1 MQTNRRTL
9 VVVAVVYL
17 VAIALWAG
25 GLTVLGAIV
34 APTVFGIV
42 PAPTSA
48 DAMTVVFGR
57 FDRVAMACAAVAL
70 VAEGMLARA
79 GQGKPSRVDALRAAA
94 LVASGGLAIAVGAW
108 LSPAITALHRAGAV
122 RGLGPEGTELER
134 LHGLAEFAGKGQLVL
149 LLVVLALVVIRLTR
163 PPASSS
169 RLDNQ
174 GERDHP

>member
-9 VVVAVVYL
+9 VAVAFVYL
-17 VAIALWAG
+17 LAIALWAG

-79 GQGKPSRVDALRAAA
+79 GKSTRLDMLRAAA
-94 LVASGGLAIAVGAW
+94 LVAAGGLAIAIGAW
-108 LSPAITALHRAGAV
+108 LSPAIAALHRAGAV
-122 RGLGPEGTELER
+122 RGLGPEGAELER
-134 LHGLAEFAGKGQLVL
+134 LHGLAEQAGKGEIVL
-149 LLVVLALVVIRLTR
+149 LLVVLALLVIRLTAPTVNGTSSDSIAHAER
-163 PPASSS
+163 PS
-169 RLDNQ
+169 D
-174 GERDHP
+174 